1 MATKQKKPAISKV
14 QPTKPRRTELSPQE
28 ALIYVMVLTSA
39 VDRDMNDTELQRIG
53 NIVHNYPAFKG
64 IDSNLLTLI
73 AEDCAEVLN
82 GPGGVAHILGLIEK
96 ALPAKL
102 RETAY
107 AFAVEVAAV
116 DLKVAIEEM
125 EFLDLLATCLHLDRL
140 LVTAIERSARAR
152 HQTV

>member
-1 MATKQKKPAISKV
+1 MATKQKKPAVGKGLAG
-14 QPTKPRRTELSPQE
+14 KPRRTELSPQE

-39 VDRDMNDTELQRIG
+39 VDRDMNDIELQRIG

-64 IDSNLLTLI
+64 IDSNLLTHI

-82 GPGGVAHILGLIEK
+82 GPGGVAHMLVLIEK
-96 ALPAKL
+96 ALPVKL

-116 DLKVAIEEM
+116 DLKVAVEEL
-125 EFLDLLATCLHLDRL
+125 EFLDLLATSMHLDRL
-140 LVTAIERSARAR
+140 VITAIERSARAR

>member
-1 MATKQKKPAISKV
+1 
-14 QPTKPRRTELSPQE
+14 
-28 ALIYVMVLTSA
+28 VMVLTSA
-39 VDRDMNDTELQRIG
+39 VDRNMNDTELQRIG

-64 IDSNLLTLI
+64 IDSNLLTHI

-82 GPGGVAHILGLIEK
+82 GPGGVEHMLALIET

-116 DLKVAIEEM
+116 DLKVVVEEL
-125 EFLDLLATCLHLDRL
+125 EFLDLLAGRLHLDRL
-140 LVTAIERSARAR
+140 VVTAIERSARAR